1 MCLRPGAK
9 LKYMALGQGMGPKA
23 QELIETGATRGL
35 WIMLQNCHLLPTWLK
50 TLEKIL
56 EKITKPHPD
65 FRLWLTTEPTDRFP
79 LGVLQRSLK
88 VGSERAALARC
99 RCGYC
104 YRPVKTVTNSGAVS
118 LAWSA
123 AVALHHTYSSGITY
137 WWCTCCCRL

>member
-1 MCLRPGAK
+1 MRGKQTRFVPHRAPRRPGAK

-35 WIMLQNCHLLPTWLK
+35 WIMLQNCHLLPNWLK

-88 VGSERAALARC
+88 VGRRGGTILAVPSR
-99 RCGYC
+99 R
-104 YRPVKTVTNSGAVS
+104 
-118 LAWSA
+118 
-123 AVALHHTYSSGITY
+123 AVAQAAPCIRSLRVVSAY
-137 WWCTCCCRL
+137 